1 MPCRLSKEEIVTL
14 QVLDEKEKT
23 KTEIA
28 SLLGVTE
35 GTVRYHLKRMQS
47 GATDG
52 RAHKEFKAEAVTNL
66 IEAWFETRK
75 GEPRPVNVRDLY
87 DHLVEQYG
95 YPGSYRSIL
104 RYVRRK
110 YPRPRIRTY
119 RRVETPPGAQS
130 QTDWGEFPFVDI
142 GRGPEPLSAFFM
154 TLSHSRMPA
163 VIWRHR
169 KNQLSWIE
177 SHNEAFERLGGV
189 AAVNRVDNVKT
200 AIASG
205 AGAWG
210 QINPVYRAYAR
221 LMKFHI
227 DACQPRAANAK
238 GKVEAK
244 VRLGRLRVHPGR
256 RRFDGL
262 EHLQAWSDERLLRWA
277 EKAVCPATGQRV
289 RDAWEAELKRLRPVE
304 QIPKPFDIVVTR
316 AVQKDCMIYFEGRS
330 YPVPFPYVGRTVE
343 VRGCADTVQIWKDG
357 VLLRE
362 HARATADRMIFD
374 PSCYR
379 GEATDRVLPPL
390 PLGRMGQKLEEL
402 MLMPVEHRPLDLYA
416 ALAEVAR

>member
-14 QVLDEKEKT
+14 QVLDKKEKA

-35 GTVRYHLKRMQS
+35 GTVRYHLKRMES

-52 RAHKEFKAEAVTNL
+52 RANKEFKAEAFSEL
-66 IEAWFETRK
+66 IEAWLEVGK
-75 GEPRPVNVRDLY
+75 GEKRPVNVRDLY
-87 DHLVEQYG
+87 EHLVEQHG
-95 YPGSYRSIL
+95 YPWSYRSLL
-104 RYVRRK
+104 RYVRRR

-130 QTDWGEFPFVDI
+130 QTDWGEFPAVDV
-142 GRGPEPLSAFFM
+142 GRGSEPLSAFFM

-163 VIWRHR
+163 VIWRRR
-169 KNQLSWIE
+169 KDQLSWIE
-177 SHNEAFERLGGV
+177 SHNEAFEHLGGV

-200 AIASG
+200 AIGSG

-210 QINPVYRAYAR
+210 RINPVYRAYAR

-244 VRLGRLRVHPGR
+244 VHLGRLRVHPGR
-256 RRFDGL
+256 RRFDSL
-262 EHLQAWSDERLLRWA
+262 EHLQAWSDARILRWA
-277 EKAVCPATGQRV
+277 EKAICPATGQRV
-289 RDAWEAELKRLRPVE
+289 RDSWEGELQRLRPVE
-304 QIPKPFDIVVTR
+304 QIPKAFDIVVTR

-330 YPVPFPYVGRTVE
+330 YPVPFAYVGTTVE
-343 VRGCADTVQIWKDG
+343 VRGCADTVQIWRDG
-357 VLLRE
+357 TLLRE
-362 HARATADRMIFD
+362 HARGTTERIIFD

-379 GEATDRVLPPL
+379 GAPTDDVLPPL
-390 PLGRMGQKLEEL
+390 PLGRMGRKLEEL
-402 MLMPVEHRPLDLYA
+402 MQMPVEQRPLDLYA

>member
-14 QVLDEKEKT
+14 QVLDKKEKT
-23 KTEIA
+23 KVEIA
-28 SLLGVTE
+28 ALLGVTE
-35 GTVRYHLKRMQS
+35 GTVRYHLKRMQR
-47 GATDG
+47 GTTDG
-52 RAHKEFKAEAVTNL
+52 RSNKTFMAEAFSEP
-66 IEAWFETRK
+66 IEAWFEARQ
-75 GEPRPVNVRDLY
+75 GDSRPVNVRDLY
-87 DHLVEQYG
+87 DHLIEQHA
-95 YPGSYRSIL
+95 YPGSYRSLL
-104 RYVRRK
+104 RYIRRK

-130 QTDWGEFPFVDI
+130 QTDWGEFPAVNI
-142 GRGPEPLSAFFM
+142 GQGPERLSAFFM

-163 VIWRHR
+163 VIWRRR
-169 KNQLSWIE
+169 KDQLSWIE
-177 SHNEAFERLGGV
+177 SHNEAFDRLGGV

-244 VRLGRLRVHPGR
+244 VHLGRLRVDPGR
-256 RRFDGL
+256 RCFDNL
-262 EHLQAWSDERLLRWA
+262 EHLQAWSDERILRWA
-277 EKAVCPATGQRV
+277 EKAVCPATGRRV
-289 RDAWEAELKRLRPVE
+289 RDSWESELGRLRPVE
-304 QIPKPFDIVVTR
+304 QLPKPFDIVVTR
-316 AVQKDCMIYFEGRS
+316 AVQKDCMISFEGRS
-330 YPVPFPYVGRTVE
+330 YPVPFAFVGGTVE
-343 VRGCADTVQIWKDG
+343 VRGCAETVQIWKDG
-357 VLLRE
+357 TLLRE
-362 HARATADRMIFD
+362 HPRRTSERIIFD

-379 GEATDRVLPPL
+379 GEATDEVLPPL

-402 MLMPVEHRPLDLYA
+402 MRMPVEQRPLDLYA